1 MTFDPLEV
9 MRSRCPNLWH
19 DLLASGAH
27 VNGLI
32 VVPDDAAQR
41 ILDDCRRIHGAG
53 DIVAIVAQPIARAI
67 DAIAGTNIAN
77 CGGCAK
83 RRQAMNEA
91 MPLTRP
97 DL

>member
-1 MTFDPLEV
+1 MNFDPQEL
-9 MRSRCPNLWH
+9 MKSGCAWH
-19 DLLASGAH
+19 RMIQAGKL
-27 VNGLI
+27 VNGQV
-32 VVPDDAAQR
+32 VVPDDVAQR

-91 MPLTRP
+91 MPLTNP
-97 DL
+97 HL